1 MRVLTGLLTVFLS
14 LAAFFST
21 AHADVIDPGNPYR
34 KPPRPVVEPIPVTRI
49 YNLRKPDFTLAKV
62 EEKEDTYLLRVTLPG
77 PCEWQYNVFAAVD
90 GTTKQ
95 AGWGGKIPVADVSRE
110 SDSREIVLQIPEGK
124 ESVRLLANVQF
135 CLYRFLETRFGPK
148 LYGTDKNI
156 REIEHAYELK
166 TVDGKRVLKAL

>member
-49 YNLRKPDFTLAKV
+49 YNLRKPDFTLTKV

-77 PCEWQYNVFAAVD
+77 PCEWQYNVFVPID

-95 AGWGGKIPVADVSRE
+95 AGRGGKISVEDMSRE
-110 SDSREIVLQIPEGK
+110 SDTREIVLQIPEGK

-148 LYGTDKNI
+148 LYGTDNKMQGV
-156 REIEHAYELK
+156 EHVYELQ
-166 TVDGKRVLKAL
+166 TADGKRVLKAL